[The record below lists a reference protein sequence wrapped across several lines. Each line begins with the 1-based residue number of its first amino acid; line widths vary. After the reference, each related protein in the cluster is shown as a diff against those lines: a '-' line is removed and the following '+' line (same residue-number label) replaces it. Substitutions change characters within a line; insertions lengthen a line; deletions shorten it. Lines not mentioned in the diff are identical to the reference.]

1 MTTSPTTT
9 PATAATE
16 AADAEAKAAAVKDT
30 VLALVEMVTSAE
42 AEATALRAEA
52 AKHAAIAD
60 GYKAEIRQLLDIG
73 THTFGNIKV
82 TIAKPSRSFDADA
95 FMKAYPVE
103 VNPAL
108 YTYVINGKALPP
120 NLKDQFMAAG
130 TGDPKVSIK

>member
-1 MTTSPTTT
+1 MTTSTETQ
-9 PATAATE
+9 ATAATE
-16 AADAEAKAAAVKDT
+16 AGPTLEEK
-30 VLALVEMVTSAE
+30 VLALAE
-42 AEATALRAEA
+42 AAFTAEAAATALKAEA
-52 AKHAAIAD
+52 AKHTAEAD
-60 GYKAEIRQLLDIG
+60 SYKAEIRQLLDIG
-73 THTFGNIKV
+73 THAFGNIKV
-82 TIAKPSRSFDADA
+82 SITKPSRSFDTEA